1 MHVENAL
8 IVGAGPIGIATALSA
23 RRAGVDPLLVDAGA
37 IVDAIR
43 RYPVGM
49 RFFSGPEL
57 LEIGRHPFVCAGE
70 KPTREE
76 AMKYYRGVVRTEGL
90 RVRTYARLHSLEGSA
105 GQFRATLRT
114 SEGDETIVARCVVLA
129 TGYFDQP
136 RRLDVPGEDLPH
148 VSHYFDEP
156 HSYYQRDVVVVG
168 GGNSAVEAALE
179 LMRAGANVT
188 LVHRREHVKPTVK
201 YWMRPDVE
209 NRVKAGEIA
218 AHFDSTVTRIDE
230 QAVHVE
236 TPAGAVAVPAHRVFL
251 LTGWQPDFD
260 FFRRLGI
267 RLADETL
274 EPALDPDTYETNVRG
289 LFMVGSITRGRAVS
303 QIFIENGRFDGDR
316 VFPAPTRA

>member
-8 IVGAGPIGIATALSA
+8 IVGAGPIGIAAALSA

-37 IVDAIR
+37 IVEAIR
-43 RYPVGM
+43 RYPIGM

-76 AMKYYRGVVRTEGL
+76 ALKYYRGVVRAEGL
-90 RVRTYARLHSLEGSA
+90 RVRTYARLHSLAGSA

-114 SEGDETIVARCVVLA
+114 RHGDEIVAARCVVLA
-129 TGYFDQP
+129 TGYFEHP

-148 VSHYFDEP
+148 VAHYFDEP
-156 HSYYQRDVVVVG
+156 HAHYQRNVVVVG

-201 YWMRPDVE
+201 YWMRPDLE
-209 NRVKAGEIA
+209 NRVQAGEIA
-218 AHFDSTVTRIDE
+218 AHFDSTVQRIGED
-230 QAVHVE
+230 AVHVE
-236 TPAGAVAVPAHRVFL
+236 TPTGPIAVPADRVFL

-260 FFRRLGI
+260 LFRRLGI
-267 RLADETL
+267 ELAADTL
-274 EPALDPDTYETNVRG
+274 VPSLDPDTFETNVRG

-316 VFPAPTRA
+316 VFPSPAGA